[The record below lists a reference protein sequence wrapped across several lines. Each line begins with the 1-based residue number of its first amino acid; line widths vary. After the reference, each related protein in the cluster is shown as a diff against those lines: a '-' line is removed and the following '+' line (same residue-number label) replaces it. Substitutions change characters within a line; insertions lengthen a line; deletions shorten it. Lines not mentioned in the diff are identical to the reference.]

1 VHKSKYSPE
10 ELGKKDQSHLERML
24 RAIKKI
30 KGISLNRDYLGLDRI
45 EGNTYKYYR
54 AVKEVYEK
62 YVGS

>member
-1 VHKSKYSPE
+1 
-10 ELGKKDQSHLERML
+10 ML

-62 YVGS
+62 YVGSE